1 MRFYFDF
8 ASYAKM
14 LRLVGRE
21 IDPARR
27 RSLYRTFLL
36 VVPFMATMHA
46 VCFALDP
53 LLFPRLRRTE
63 VRAPVFSIG
72 HARSGTTYLHRLMA
86 QDDRFSCFLLWE
98 MFFPS
103 LLEKK
108 VLRFVLGV
116 DERVFRGRLRRRI
129 DAWDER
135 KFGHTRGMHDSGLFA
150 AEEDDFV
157 QTLSCCSGF
166 WMVLFPYMGELDF
179 YHVDRW
185 PDRKRRRLMTFY
197 KECLRRQLCL
207 NGEGKIHLSK
217 NPGFCGR
224 VASIVE
230 TFPDARF
237 VVPVRN
243 PSETIP
249 SLLKLLHTSWTMRRR
264 DEDLIRTSLKV
275 LAEYSYH
282 NYLHPL
288 EVLEAHPEVT
298 RVVVDYRDL
307 VRDPEGTVRSIYA
320 GIGLE
325 VTPQVARVLAGESG
339 RAHTSTHRYSLEEY
353 GLREGEIRDRL
364 AVLFDRFHWD
374 DEEAADVGS

>member
-1 MRFYFDF
+1 MRFFFDVR
-8 ASYAKM
+8 SYLKM
-14 LRLVGRE
+14 LRLVARE
-21 IDPARR
+21 EDPARR
-27 RSLYRTFLL
+27 HSLYRTFLL
-36 VVPFMATMHA
+36 VVPAMALLHT

-86 QDDRFSCFLLWE
+86 QDEQFSCFLLYE

-108 VLRFVLGV
+108 VLRLVLRV
-116 DERVFRGRLRRRI
+116 DASLLGSRLRRRI

-157 QTLSCCSGF
+157 LTLSCCSGF

-185 PDRKRRRLMTFY
+185 PERKRRRAMAFY

-224 VASIVE
+224 VASLVE
-230 TFPDARF
+230 TFPDARI

-243 PSETIP
+243 PYETIP
-249 SLLKLLHTSWTMRRR
+249 SLLKLLQTSWRMRKR
-264 DEDLIRTSLKV
+264 DEALIQESLLV
-275 LAEYSYH
+275 LAEYSFH
-282 NYLHPL
+282 NYLHPF
-288 EVLEAHPEVT
+288 EVLEEHPEVT
-298 RVVVDYRDL
+298 RAVVDYRDL
-307 VRDPEGTVRSIYA
+307 VHDPEAAVRSIYDA
-320 GIGLE
+320 FGLE
-325 VTPQVARVLAGESG
+325 VTPEFAGVLAGESG
-339 RAHTSTHRYSLEEY
+339 RAHTSSHRYSLEEY
-353 GLREGEIRDRL
+353 GLRQDEIRKRL
-364 AVLFDRFHWD
+364 DVLFERFHWD
-374 DEEAADVGS
+374 DEETADVRS